1 MHVHHTVLKIWSW
14 TDIPDIFVGWF
25 QSCQKHNPALKCRK
39 VSDAV
44 SVAILL
50 LGNLE
55 VISDTPIVGGYELE
69 VRWVDFLLLV
79 QDCFR
84 SGCWRSNHEESTGST
99 STLRICTDTPKCWSY
114 PWYKWVVDT
123 YMRNICISFRSC
135 WLIWPSCWLIIAKLL
150 IDIVKLGSLPENS
163 FSNVSCIIIWW
174 WSRLTKTNVVVYEST
189 TRQFVMIRLKACIIF
204 ALPRT
209 SLPSQSNSR
218 RFWNH
223 LGSLHVARCE
233 MQKTGDLRI
242 GGPTKW
248 VVGCQRGPFW
258 RYWTIPTMGPFSKIP
273 RDFRDFF
280 LATMNLSRK
289 FVSGEGGFPWDEKRG
304 ATLP

>member
-84 SGCWRSNHEESTGST
+84 SSCWRSNHEESTGST

-123 YMRNICISFRSC
+123 YMRNIRMY
-135 WLIWPSCWLIIAKLL
+135 IIPKLL
-150 IDIVKLGSLPENS
+150 IDMAKLL
-163 FSNVSCIIIWW
+163 VDHCQVVDWYCKT
-174 WSRLTKTNVVVYEST
+174 RKLTRKLFLQCVLRHYL
-189 TRQFVMIRLKACIIF
+189 VMIA
-204 ALPRT
+204 
-209 SLPSQSNSR
+209 SHEN
-218 RFWNH
+218 
-223 LGSLHVARCE
+223 
-233 MQKTGDLRI
+233 
-242 GGPTKW
+242 
-248 VVGCQRGPFW
+248 
-258 RYWTIPTMGPFSKIP
+258 
-273 RDFRDFF
+273 
-280 LATMNLSRK
+280 
-289 FVSGEGGFPWDEKRG
+289 
-304 ATLP
+304 